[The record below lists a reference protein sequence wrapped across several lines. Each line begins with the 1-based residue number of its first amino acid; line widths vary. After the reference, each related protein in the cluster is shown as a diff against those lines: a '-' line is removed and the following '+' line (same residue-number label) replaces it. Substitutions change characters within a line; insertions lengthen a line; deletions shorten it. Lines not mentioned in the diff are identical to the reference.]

1 MKKVLALLVLASMT
15 LSLVS
20 CASSAQTTTKSA
32 EETGA
37 AGTTAAAATTA
48 NSTEKLKY
56 AIVGRSSGNPY
67 VQKEMDGFKQAIE
80 KIGGEAILKA
90 PEAAT
95 AEGQIAIINELISQ
109 EVAAI
114 AVASNDS
121 EALKP
126 VLKKAAE
133 QGIKILSLDSAVSAD
148 SRSVHINQA
157 DPERI
162 GRVEVQAMAEMLG
175 YKGQIAILS
184 ATAQSENQNT
194 WIEWMKKELEDPK
207 YKDMELVAVV
217 YGDDEPDKS
226 VTEME
231 GLLNSYPELA
241 GVISPTTVGI
251 AAAGKVLTDKGLAG
265 KVKLTGLGLPS
276 EMAEYIEN
284 GACDWMYLWNP
295 SDVGYLAGYT
305 AEALVKGTIT
315 GAEGDTFNADTLG
328 EKTVIT
334 VGDGT
339 EIMLGDPYKFDKSN
353 IGEWKTVY

>member
-1 MKKVLALLVLASMT
+1 MKKVLAILLAASMT
-15 LSLVS
+15 IGLAACSTK
-20 CASSAQTTTKSA
+20 ATDTTTKADSA
-32 EETGA
+32 PDA
-37 AGTTAAAATTA
+37 TTAAGAS
-48 NSTEKLKY
+48 NDSSEKLKY

-67 VQKEMDGFKQAIE
+67 VQKEMDGFKQAVE
-80 KIGGEAILKA
+80 EIGGEAIIKA

-109 EVAAI
+109 EVSVI

-126 VLKKAAE
+126 VLQKAIS
-133 QGIKILSLDSAVSAD
+133 QGIKILSLDSAVSPD
-148 SRSVHINQA
+148 CRSVHINQA

-162 GRVEVQAMAEMLG
+162 GRVEVQAMGEMLN

-194 WIEWMKKELEDPK
+194 WIDWMKKELEDPK
-207 YKDMELVAVV
+207 YKDMELVTVV

-231 GLLNSYPELA
+231 GLLNSYPDLA
-241 GVISPTTVGI
+241 GVISPTTVGV
-251 AAAGKVLTDKGLAG
+251 AACGKVLTDKGLVG

-284 GACDWMYLWNP
+284 GVCDWMYLWNP
-295 SDVGYLAGYT
+295 VDVGYLAGY
-305 AEALVKGTIT
+305 AADALVKGTIT
-315 GAEGDTFNADTLG
+315 GAEGDKFTAGTLG
-328 EKTVIT
+328 EKSVIT

-339 EIMLGDPYKFDKSN
+339 EIMLGDPYKFDSSN
-353 IGEWKTVY
+353 IAEWKTVY